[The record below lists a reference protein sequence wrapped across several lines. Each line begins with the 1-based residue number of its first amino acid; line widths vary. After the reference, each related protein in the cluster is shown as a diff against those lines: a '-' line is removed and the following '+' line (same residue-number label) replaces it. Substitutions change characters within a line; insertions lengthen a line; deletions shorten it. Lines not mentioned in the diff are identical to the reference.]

1 MGLLLCCSIEYCG
14 RPGCL
19 DELAIAIDHIRE
31 FFFFIFKKNYKGGID
46 TMLSLRGSRLA
57 LLLATSVT
65 ALPQR
70 DDGLLACGEAFYS
83 VDKVRFATPSCMTNV
98 QVLTNSV

>member
-1 MGLLLCCSIEYCG
+1 
-14 RPGCL
+14 
-19 DELAIAIDHIRE
+19 
-31 FFFFIFKKNYKGGID
+31 
-46 TMLSLRGSRLA
+46 MLSLRGCRLA

-70 DDGLLACGEAFYS
+70 DGGLLACGEAFYS

>member
-1 MGLLLCCSIEYCG
+1 
-14 RPGCL
+14 
-19 DELAIAIDHIRE
+19 
-31 FFFFIFKKNYKGGID
+31 
-46 TMLSLRGSRLA
+46 MLSLRDCGLA

-83 VDKVRFATPSCMTNV
+83 VDKVRIAVSSCMTLV
-98 QVLTNSV
+98 RILTNFV

>member
-1 MGLLLCCSIEYCG
+1 
-14 RPGCL
+14 
-19 DELAIAIDHIRE
+19 
-31 FFFFIFKKNYKGGID
+31 
-46 TMLSLRGSRLA
+46 MLSPPNCVLA

-83 VDKVRFATPSCMTNV
+83 VDKVRIVSSSCMALERM
-98 QVLTNSV
+98 LTISA